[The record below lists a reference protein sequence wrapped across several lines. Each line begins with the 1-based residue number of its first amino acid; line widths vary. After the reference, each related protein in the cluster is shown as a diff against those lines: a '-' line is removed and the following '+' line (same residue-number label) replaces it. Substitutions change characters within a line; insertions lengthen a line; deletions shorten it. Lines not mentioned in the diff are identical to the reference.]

1 MSFPS
6 LFAILFARAHF
17 PRRRAVGQWLTALVF
32 ALVGLLGSGMAQA
45 TVYTFG
51 GAAVYSCTLANKVY
65 TCPTSAYLAEYDQV
79 VIADGYTVKV
89 NSNVVTGYN
98 HGLTM
103 SGTARL
109 IVTGDLN
116 IAAMKPA
123 NLKVNGGDFDVG
135 ATFSAGSIA
144 IAMTANVKAAVIQ
157 LGTDDVTITG
167 SLTSTGLVNLSSDT
181 RINGNVTGTVVTT
194 GANVVITG
202 NVTASSKVTLESN
215 SKVGGNVDTGDLVLL
230 AGSALITGN
239 ASVNHARLEWGGKV
253 TGLIYCKN
261 GTAKNKCDCVTN
273 NSGYQVNKPEGP
285 RCESI
290 LPKGPHH
297 FLITHDGVGDTCVPE
312 KINVR
317 ACANATCTAP
327 HFTTGVSGQ
336 LSAFNNAPFSIPAN
350 ASSTDVDVIQ
360 IASGKATL
368 GVASDTPA
376 ALFATTCYNDFKNN
390 NSCDMEF
397 IGGTKLLLSV
407 ADHHAGDKTAVSIA
421 AVKQADNQK
430 ACVPAFKDV
439 QRTVKYSCAYSK
451 PETGTLGITLNGN
464 ALACGAPTR
473 DIATT
478 FGSDGKGTT
487 TLDLTY
493 PDAGEMTLVASV
505 TDASA
510 HGSTSF
516 KTAPKKFAVANASA
530 TPIRAGAGFQVT
542 VQALNAAG
550 NVTANFDTD
559 ALNLAGASDHTVA
572 LGMDCPT
579 SAGAIGTFSA
589 PAVKFKGGMGTFT
602 ATWNEVGR
610 IELQASLA
618 KFLGSN
624 LASGGSTRTNIKRCH
639 DNGSVGP
646 FIPAYFKVAQVV
658 PVAPAV
664 ARKSYYSGEP
674 IALDVTAMSLGGTT
688 TKNYTT
694 GLGLSEAVTLTAN
707 DKDGAAFAT
716 PPGAL
721 SAAAIAATAFLDGVA
736 KPKPV
741 YTFAAW
747 PTGPTQ
753 VRLRAASATVSSVLP
768 ATAEEAKPFI
778 RTGRLR
784 LGSRFGSL
792 RGTLTI
798 PVVAEYWTGRSWL
811 LNDEDNHTVIPA
823 GAFAFMPNKPGMTP
837 APAFAPNP
845 LTLVKGA
852 ASFGLRL
859 TAGGPGSVDIAAN
872 LGAGAA
878 DNACIG
884 PGATKTAS
892 AGAGVDWLRSLTTTS
907 CSGAAVAPVRRDP
920 SGRATFGVFTPEH
933 RRIIHVR
940 EVFN

>member
-6 LFAILFARAHF
+6 LFAILFARAHL
-17 PRRRAVGQWLTALVF
+17 PRLRVFGQWLPALVF
-32 ALVGLLGSGMAQA
+32 ALVGLLGSSMAQA

-51 GAAVYSCTLANKVY
+51 GADVYSCTLANKVY
-65 TCPTSAYLAEYDQV
+65 TCPSSAYLAEYDQV

-89 NSNVVTGYN
+89 NNNVVTGYN

-103 SGTARL
+103 SGSAKL
-109 IVTGDLN
+109 IVTGNLN
-116 IAAMKPA
+116 IASMKPA
-123 NLKVNGGDFDVG
+123 NLNVNGGDFDVG

-144 IAMTANVKAAVIQ
+144 VAMKANVKAAVIQ

-167 SLTSTGLVNLSSDT
+167 SLTSTGLVNLSSDS

-202 NVTASSKVTLESN
+202 NVTASSKVTLESG

-230 AGSALITGN
+230 AASAVISGN
-239 ASVNHARLEWGGKV
+239 ASVNSARLEQWGKV
-253 TGLIYCKN
+253 TGTIYCKN
-261 GTAKNKCDCVTN
+261 GTARNKCDCVTN
-273 NSGYQVNKPEGP
+273 NSGYKLNSDDGP
-285 RCESI
+285 RCESP

-317 ACANATCTAP
+317 ACANATCTEP

-336 LSAFNNAPFSIPAN
+336 LSAFNNAPFTIPAN

-368 GVASDTPA
+368 GVANDSPA
-376 ALFATTCYNDFKNN
+376 ALFATACYNDFKNN

-407 ADHHAGDKTAVSIA
+407 ADHHAGDKTGVSIA
-421 AVKQADNQK
+421 AVKQSDSQK

-439 QRTVKYSCAYSK
+439 QRTVKYSCGYSK
-451 PETGTLGITLNGN
+451 PETGKLGITLNGN
-464 ALACGAPTR
+464 ALACGAPTL
-473 DIATT
+473 DIVTT
-478 FGSDGKGTT
+478 FGSDGKGKT

-516 KTAPKKFAVANASA
+516 TTAPKKFAVANTSA

-559 ALNLAGASDHTVA
+559 ALNLARASDHTVT
-572 LGMDCPT
+572 LSMDCPT
-579 SAGAIGTFSA
+579 SAGTLGDFSA
-589 PAVKFKGGMGTFT
+589 PAVKFKGGTGTFT

-624 LASGGSTRTNIKRCH
+624 LASGGSTRTNTKRCH

-646 FIPAYFKVAQVV
+646 FIPAYFKVAQAV

-674 IALDVTAMSLGGTT
+674 IALEVTAMSQGGTT
-688 TKNYTT
+688 TRNYTT
-694 GLGLSEAVTLTAN
+694 ALGLSEAATLTVN

-716 PPGAL
+716 PPGSLGVAT
-721 SAAAIAATAFLDGVA
+721 IAAKAFLDGVA
-736 KPKPV
+736 KPEPV
-741 YTFAAW
+741 YTFATW
-747 PTGPTQ
+747 PTIPTQ
-753 VRLRAASATVSSVLP
+753 VRLRAASASVTSALP
-768 ATAEEAKPFI
+768 ETAEEAKPFI

-811 LNDEDNHTVIPA
+811 LNDEDSHTVIPP
-823 GAFAFMPNKPGMTP
+823 GALAFTPNKTGMTP
-837 APAFAPNP
+837 TPAFVPNS
-845 LTLVKGA
+845 LTLVKGS
-852 ASFGLRL
+852 ASFGLQL
-859 TAGGPGSVDIAAN
+859 TAGGPGWVDIAAN
-872 LGAGAA
+872 LGAGTV
-878 DNACIG
+878 DNSCIG
-884 PGATKTAS
+884 QGGTKTTS
-892 AGAGVDWLRSLTTTS
+892 AGAGIVWLRSLTAA
-907 CSGAAVAPVRRDP
+907 CGAAARRDP
-920 SGRATFGVFTPEH
+920 AGRATFGVFTPEH